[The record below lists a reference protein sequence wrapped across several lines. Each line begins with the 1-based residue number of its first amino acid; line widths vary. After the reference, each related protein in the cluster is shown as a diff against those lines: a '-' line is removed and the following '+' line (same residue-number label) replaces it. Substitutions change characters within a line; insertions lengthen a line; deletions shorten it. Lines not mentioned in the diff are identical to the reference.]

1 MGQLRRQ
8 QRVAIAAKLLG
19 WFDEFQRQMPWRN
32 TRDPYAIWVSEIM
45 LQQTQVKTVIPYYE
59 GFMASFPTV
68 NALAAAPEDRV
79 LKHWEGLGYYS
90 RARNLHK
97 AAKLLV
103 TDYNAT
109 LPDSAEGLQALPGI
123 GRYTAGAIASI
134 AFGLSEP
141 VLDGN
146 VMRVLTR
153 LRNIDA
159 PLEETSTQELLWTLA
174 SSLIPAGKAG
184 DFNQAMMELGATI
197 CRPRKPACGICPIS
211 PHCLARRAG
220 CQEQLPNKKRPAKVP
235 HHTVVAGVIWKGRGK
250 GRKVLIDKRPTGGM
264 LGGLWEFP
272 GGKVTKGETLPDAL
286 AREVLE
292 EVGLTIA
299 IGEEIDITRH
309 AYSHFTITM
318 HTFDCTLVSG
328 RARAIEV
335 ADVKW
340 VRADELG
347 DYAFPKA
354 NHAMLAKLRSGR

>member
-1 MGQLRRQ
+1 MAELRRQ
-8 QRVAIAAKLLG
+8 QRLAIAGKLLG
-19 WFDEFQRQMPWRN
+19 WFDEFQRQMPWRT

-59 GFMASFPTV
+59 RFMGSFPTV
-68 NALAAAPEDRV
+68 AALAAAKEDRV

-103 TDYNAT
+103 AEYSGQ
-109 LPDSAEGLQALPGI
+109 LPTTAEGLQALPGI

-134 AFGLSEP
+134 AFGLNEP

-159 PLEETSTQELLWTLA
+159 PLEEASTQELLWRLA

-197 CRPRKPACGICPIS
+197 CRPRKPACDTCPIA

-220 CQEQLPNKKRPAKVP
+220 SQEQLPNKKRPPKVP
-235 HHTVVAGVIWKGRGK
+235 HHTVVAAVIWKDTGK
-250 GRKVLIDKRPTGGM
+250 SRKLLIDKRPAGGM
-264 LGGLWEFP
+264 LAGLWELP
-272 GGKVTKGETLPDAL
+272 GGKVEAGETLQDAL
-286 AREVLE
+286 KREVAE
-292 EVGLTIA
+292 EVGIA
-299 IGEEIDITRH
+299 IDIGEEIDITRH

-318 HTFDCTLVSG
+318 HTFECTLVSG

-335 ADVKW
+335 ADIKW
-340 VRADELG
+340 VSPDELG
-347 DYAFPKA
+347 DFAFPKA
-354 NHAMLAKLRSGR
+354 NHAVLAKLQANR